1 MPRPRSGWRLSTG
14 FSISTIRACGSGNLL
29 TPVSDQ
35 PRAWIS
41 ITSGE
46 LTAQIDPHGAQLSA
60 LQDRDSHDLLWNGDA
75 KVWAGRAPLLFPIV
89 GVLVGGTYRLGPK
102 SYALSRHGFARDKD
116 FSVESRNSSSATL
129 RLRAD
134 AATQQVYP
142 FQFELDVRYELL
154 GATLSVTTTV
164 RNLSATDM
172 PASLGYHPGFRWP
185 LPYGQPRAAHF
196 IEFETDEPD
205 EVRRIDAAGLLTP
218 ARHPTPILNRRLDLT
233 DALFQDDVLI
243 LDRVRSR
250 SVTYGGRE
258 GARLRIGFPDTTYLG
273 LWTKPGAPFICIEP
287 WHGITDPQ
295 GFSGDFSRKPG
306 VFVLKAAA
314 AFAAKMD
321 ITLMKA

>member
-1 MPRPRSGWRLSTG
+1 
-14 FSISTIRACGSGNLL
+14 
-29 TPVSDQ
+29 VSDQ

-46 LTAQIDPHGAQLSA
+46 LTAQIDPHGAQLSS
-60 LQDRDSHDLLWNGDA
+60 LKDRDSRDLLWNGEP

-89 GVLVGGTYRLGPK
+89 GVLAGGIYRLGPK
-102 SYALSRHGFARDKD
+102 TYALSRHGFARDKD
-116 FSVESRNSSSATL
+116 FSVENRSSSSAAL

-134 AATQQVYP
+134 ASTQQVYP
-142 FQFELDVRYELL
+142 FQFELDVRYDLF

-164 RNLSATDM
+164 RNLSGTDM
-172 PASLGYHPGFRWP
+172 PASFGYHPGFRWP
-185 LPYGQPRAAHF
+185 LPFGSPRAAHF

-218 ARHPTPILNRRLDLT
+218 VGHPTPIVNRRLDLN

-250 SVTYGGRE
+250 SVIYGARE
-258 GARLRIGFPDTTYLG
+258 GARLRIGFPDAGYLG

-287 WHGITDPQ
+287 WHGLTDPQ
-295 GFSGDFSRKPG
+295 GFAGEFSQKPG
-306 VFVLKAAA
+306 IFILKPAAVLV
-314 AFAAKMD
+314 AKMD
-321 ITLMKA
+321 ITLLTA